1 MKVGIMQPY
10 FFPYIGYW
18 QLINAVDKFVIYDD
32 VNFIKGGWINR
43 NKIFINGQARYI
55 NLQMYK
61 ASPNKLINEMEVL
74 GDKVYNKKLLKTIEI
89 SYRKA
94 PYYSEVYP
102 LIESIIKQ
110 DENNMAKYLINSIRE
125 VCKYLEIDTQI
136 LVSSEIEK
144 NNNLR
149 GQDKI
154 IEICKILGANQYINA
169 IGGIELYSR
178 KDFESNGILLNFLR
192 TKSIRYKQFNDN
204 YLPNLSIIDVI
215 MFNSVQETKRLME
228 EYELC

>member
-32 VNFIKGGWINR
+32 VNFINRGWINR
-43 NKIFINGQARYI
+43 NKIIINGQARYI

-61 ASPNKLINEMEVL
+61 ASQNKLINEIEVL
-74 GDKVYNKKLLKTIEI
+74 GNKVYNKKLLKNIES
-89 SYRKA
+89 SYKKA
-94 PYYSEVYP
+94 PYFSKVYP
-102 LIESIIKQ
+102 LIENIIKQ
-110 DENNMAKYLINSIRE
+110 DENNMSKYLINSIRE
-125 VCKYLEIDTQI
+125 ICKYLEINTQI

-154 IEICKILGANQYINA
+154 IEICKILNADQYINA

-178 KDFESNGILLNFLR
+178 EDFESNGMLLKFLR
-192 TKSIRYKQFNDN
+192 TKNIRYKQFNDN
-204 YLPNLSIIDVI
+204 FLPNLSMIDVI
-215 MFNSVQETKRLME
+215 MFNSVQATKRLIE

>member
-43 NKIFINGQARYI
+43 NKILVNGQARYI
-55 NLQMYK
+55 NLQMHK
-61 ASPNKLINEMEVL
+61 ASPNKLINEIEVL
-74 GDKVYNKKLLKTIEI
+74 GNKVYNKKLLKTIES

-102 LIESIIKQ
+102 LIENIIKQ
-110 DENNMAKYLINSIRE
+110 DENNMSKYLINSIRE
-125 VCKYLEIDTQI
+125 ICKYLEINTQI

>member
-43 NKIFINGQARYI
+43 NKILVNGQARYI
-55 NLQMYK
+55 NLQMHK
-61 ASPNKLINEMEVL
+61 ASPNKLINEIEVL
-74 GDKVYNKKLLKTIEI
+74 GNKVYNKKLLKTIES

-102 LIESIIKQ
+102 IIESIIKQ
-110 DENNMAKYLINSIRE
+110 DENNLAKYLINSIRE
-125 VCKYLEIDTQI
+125 VCKYLGISTQI

-204 YLPNLSIIDVI
+204 FLPNLSIIDVI

>member
-1 MKVGIMQPY
+1 M
-10 FFPYIGYW
+10 
-18 QLINAVDKFVIYDD
+18 
-32 VNFIKGGWINR
+32 
-43 NKIFINGQARYI
+43 
-55 NLQMYK
+55 
-61 ASPNKLINEMEVL
+61 S
-74 GDKVYNKKLLKTIEI
+74 
-89 SYRKA
+89 
-94 PYYSEVYP
+94 
-102 LIESIIKQ
+102 
-110 DENNMAKYLINSIRE
+110 KYLINSIRE
-125 VCKYLEIDTQI
+125 VCKYLGISTQI

-149 GQDKI
+149 GQDKV
-154 IEICKILGANQYINA
+154 IEICKVLRADQYINA

-204 YLPNLSIIDVI
+204 FLPNLSIIDVI